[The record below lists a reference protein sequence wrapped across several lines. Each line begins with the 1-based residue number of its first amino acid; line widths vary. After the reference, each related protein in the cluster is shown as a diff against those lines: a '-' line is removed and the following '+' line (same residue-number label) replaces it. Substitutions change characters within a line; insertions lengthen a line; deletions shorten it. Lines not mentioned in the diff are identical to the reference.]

1 MRKPP
6 GPRLMLEILKN
17 VFQSFRVADLFDIL
31 FIAGLIYAVWMW
43 FSVTTSRF
51 VLMGIAL
58 MGIIYIVSRSLQMY
72 LTALVLQGFFTVL
85 VVALVVIFQEEIRRF
100 FERIATWKGFS
111 DIKGE
116 FSPDSSIQ
124 IICQTATRLAERKI
138 GAIMV
143 VQGKDPIGRHLS
155 GGVSLSGE
163 LSAAIL
169 ESIFDPHS
177 VGHDGAV
184 VIDRGRLSR
193 FACQLPLSSRAKEFG
208 LMGLRHTAALGL
220 SEVCDA
226 LCVVVSEERGCISIA
241 RDGNIE
247 RLENPNILADIL
259 NSYCAA
265 LVPRKKG
272 HRFTGWFRQNFR
284 TKAMSLGLAMVLW
297 LVFGL
302 QRDVVSREFVFPIE
316 YRNLASDWVI
326 ESSSATEAQVYLS
339 GPRQA
344 FALLDTSALKISVDL
359 SDVEEGEQ
367 KLVLSRSLLKIPTSL
382 SIENMKPGVLTLS
395 AYRLRPT
402 RVPVEVE
409 LAGSLPNG
417 LRLVSVT
424 AAPDG
429 VTVLAPKKGKK
440 RSKISTDPIDLSR
453 IRETTSVEPS
463 LQVPAD
469 MRFAGGKAPVV
480 MVTIRVKKVQNGSGN
495 DPNGG

>member
-1 MRKPP
+1 
-6 GPRLMLEILKN
+6 MLELVAS

-31 FIAGLIYAVWMW
+31 FIAVLIYAIWMW

-58 MGIIYIVSRSLQMY
+58 MGIIYLLSRSFQMY

-85 VVALVVIFQEEIRRF
+85 VVAMVVIFQEEIRRF

-111 DIKGE
+111 DIRENQGA
-116 FSPDSSIQ
+116 DSSIQ
-124 IICQTATRLAERKI
+124 AICQTAARLAGRRI
-138 GAIMV
+138 GALLVI
-143 VQGKDPIGRHLS
+143 QGRDPIGRHLS
-155 GGVSLSGE
+155 GGAPLSGE
-163 LSAAIL
+163 VSEAIL

-184 VIDRGRLSR
+184 IIDRGRISR
-193 FACQLPLSSRAKEFG
+193 FACQLPLSSRARDFG

-241 RDGNIE
+241 RDGSIE
-247 RLENPNILADIL
+247 RLDDPNQLADIL
-259 NSYCAA
+259 ESYCAD
-265 LVPRKKG
+265 LVPRKK
-272 HRFTGWFRQNFR
+272 RKRLTGWFQERFR
-284 TKAMSLGLAMVLW
+284 EKAAALALAMVLW

-326 ESSSATEAQVYLS
+326 ESSSSTEAQVYLS

-344 FALLDTSALKISVDL
+344 FALLDSSDLKISMDL
-359 SDVEEGEQ
+359 ADIREGEQ
-367 KLVLSRSLLKIPTSL
+367 KLVLSKSLMKIPTSL
-382 SIENMKPGVLTLS
+382 SIENIKPGSLTLS
-395 AYRLRPT
+395 AFRLRPT
-402 RVPVEVE
+402 KVPVDVD
-409 LAGSLPNG
+409 LTGKLPRG
-417 LRLVSVT
+417 YRLVS
-424 AAPDG
+424 ARAMPAE

-440 RSKISTDPIDLSR
+440 RSKIATAPIDLSR
-453 IRETTSVEPS
+453 ISTTTVLEPA

-469 MRFAGGKAPVV
+469 LRFSGGKAPVV
-480 MVTIRVKKVQNGSGN
+480 MVTVRVKKE
-495 DPNGG
+495 D